1 MSVDVFLAHLLIEMP
16 LDNVVIYLGL
26 DLDGA

>member
-1 MSVDVFLAHLLIEMP
+1 MAVNVFLAHLLIEMP
-16 LDNVVIYLGL
+16 LDNVVILDL

>member
-1 MSVDVFLAHLLIEMP
+1 MTVDVFLAHLLIEMA
-16 LDNVVIYLGL
+16 LDNVVILDL